1 MSDGHWIQYAT
12 PDGATGLIAGA
23 QIEVVM
29 KWVEGDLGT
38 IHTTRGEVIKVANV
52 SAVLAQMPVAPEPV
66 TPRPVAVPQTPV
78 KPSRRRLRIATVRA
92 AFARTAA
99 RLAAS

>member
-1 MSDGHWIQYAT
+1 MSEGQWIQYAT
-12 PDGATGLIAGA
+12 PDGATGRITGA

-52 SAVLAQMPVAPEPV
+52 SMVLAQLPAPSEIV
-66 TPRPVAVPQTPV
+66 PRRSDARPTTST
-78 KPSRRRLRIATVRA
+78 KPTRRLRIATVRA
-92 AFARTAA
+92 AFVRTAA
-99 RLAAS
+99 RLAVG